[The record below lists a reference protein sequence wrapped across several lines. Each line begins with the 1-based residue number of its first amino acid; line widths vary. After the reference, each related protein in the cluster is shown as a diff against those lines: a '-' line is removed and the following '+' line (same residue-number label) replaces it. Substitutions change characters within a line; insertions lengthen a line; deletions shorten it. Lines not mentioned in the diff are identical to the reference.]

1 MNLFQEEYAFRGRA
15 DRQVRSCCSGFLWQ
29 AGYESEN
36 GYVGH
41 TDEGVEYSQGKEE
54 FGGRIH

>member
-1 MNLFQEEYAFRGRA
+1 M
-15 DRQVRSCCSGFLWQ
+15 RSYCSGFLWQ
-29 AGYESEN
+29 AGYENEN